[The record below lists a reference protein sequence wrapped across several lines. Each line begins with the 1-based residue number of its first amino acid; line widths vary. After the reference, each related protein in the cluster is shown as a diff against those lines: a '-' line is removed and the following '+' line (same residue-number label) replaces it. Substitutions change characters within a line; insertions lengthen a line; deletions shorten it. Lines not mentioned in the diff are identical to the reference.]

1 MSTETSEGLLVLIAL
16 VGAVVN
22 YLQQRQQNQLFRV
35 QNQIFA
41 DQGGKIMPP
50 EKPRFIWLKRYWPT
64 LITVLL
70 FLLIAYDI
78 YTRHVPSVISWWFYA
93 LALLVV
99 AVVGL
104 VVGRIAGMPIAT
116 PIAKEPS
123 KSTSANAW
131 REGFSAPRFEI
142 VDDHKFENEEIVVDN
157 KSFRRCSFKNVKL
170 LFHGNA
176 PFEFV
181 EGTTIDSGSV
191 IFATDDPAILTFNVI
206 QRKFASIPGAEIQH
220 GALNSKGKDVPISPV
235 TVESVATPSKPSQYP
250 IPDLRL
256 RVLAMCSE
264 LQGFMATHAHEPEKP
279 ERELPETNE
288 QFLPRY
294 RQHQQDKIR
303 WGTRFAGDFR
313 LQLLDRV
320 SHLRDE
326 MLAKAHIND
335 FDLTAAI
342 ETAANDHT
350 GNADAVE
357 RIIARFWTRACEINV

>member
-1 MSTETSEGLLVLIAL
+1 MPFDEALFWFGLTAFGTGLYFLFELEPTVKRLYSIGMTVGGLLACAYAEYRHYHPELPAVRLWVILLALTWALLGYVVYTRRSRPRPKATETEG
-16 VGAVVN
+16 
-22 YLQQRQQNQLFRV
+22 
-35 QNQIFA
+35 
-41 DQGGKIMPP
+41 D
-50 EKPRFIWLKRYWPT
+50 
-64 LITVLL
+64 
-70 FLLIAYDI
+70 
-78 YTRHVPSVISWWFYA
+78 
-93 LALLVV
+93 
-99 AVVGL
+99 
-104 VVGRIAGMPIAT
+104 
-116 PIAKEPS
+116 
-123 KSTSANAW
+123 W
-131 REGFSAPRFEI
+131 RTGFSDPRFEL
-142 VDDHKFENEEIVVDN
+142 VNDHKFENEEIVVDN